1 MIIGNSLNPDAFNI
15 RVQNRLE
22 ERQEY
27 LIKKNWV
34 SIQVSTELADVFSSS
49 RMVSSKII
57 ISHLIYIAKKGRSN
71 LLLNRTKRFE
81 KLEKEQ
87 AIKDKIDTDREM
99 IENLKK
105 EIIEMR
111 DEIAGQE
118 NEWYD
123 SRVNKEIL
131 NKLFE
136 KKVIDKD
143 RNSLL

>member
-1 MIIGNSLNPDAFNI
+1 
-15 RVQNRLE
+15 
-22 ERQEY
+22 
-27 LIKKNWV
+27 
-34 SIQVSTELADVFSSS
+34 
-49 RMVSSKII
+49 
-57 ISHLIYIAKKGRSN
+57 
-71 LLLNRTKRFE
+71 
-81 KLEKEQ
+81 
-87 AIKDKIDTDREM
+87 M

-143 RNSLL
+143 RNSL